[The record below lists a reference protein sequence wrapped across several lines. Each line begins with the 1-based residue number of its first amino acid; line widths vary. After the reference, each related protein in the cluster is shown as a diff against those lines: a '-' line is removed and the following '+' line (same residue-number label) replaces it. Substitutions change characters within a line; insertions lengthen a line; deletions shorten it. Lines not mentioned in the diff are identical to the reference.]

1 MIYRTGDTRIPNPLL
16 IDLPPPS
23 ESASDQSPF
32 GSKQNL
38 QESSVGEVTPPVVK
52 KMTMMKR
59 NPNRDND
66 VKKES
71 SKKEKQTAEEK
82 EKAYAE
88 ARARIFGIEAESA
101 TSAATVSP
109 AVPAATHL
117 KKSTSDG
124 KLEKAVRST
133 SPRAGSASPPPPVTT
148 VQNAT
153 NYPAVANGAK
163 KKAQPPAAK
172 KAVSVEASG
181 SASTSSKASS
191 DQQRAATAS
200 PAPSDSANDSGK
212 GKKKTVDVTGW
223 KEKKFTVRDQDA
235 ERSDPDFSRRNVS
248 TSQSTG
254 RGNAQHPQYVQ
265 PNQFRG
271 PEDPMSGYQGQGQA
285 HGVAMAPGGIGYQ
298 QNYQLPQDPYQ
309 YGQNGN
315 VMMPYGPQGVHNI
328 YVQGPFAMNH
338 IAMASTPGSPP
349 HPQQQWQQPI
359 PQGMMMNQ
367 HPGNHYLL
375 SIECSANNF
384 IT

>member
-23 ESASDQSPF
+23 DYASDQSPF

-38 QESSVGEVTPPVVK
+38 QESSVGEATPPVVK

-88 ARARIFGIEAESA
+88 ARARIFGAEAEAA
-101 TSAATVSP
+101 TSTAAVSTV
-109 AVPAATHL
+109 VPATTHL
-117 KKSTSDG
+117 KKSTSEG

-148 VQNAT
+148 GQNAT
-153 NYPAVANGAK
+153 NSTAANGAK
-163 KKAQPPAAK
+163 KKVQPPAAK
-172 KAVSVEASG
+172 KPVGVEGNG
-181 SASTSSKASS
+181 SASTSSKSA
-191 DQQRAATAS
+191 DQPRTSTVS

-254 RGNAQHPQYVQ
+254 RGNSQHPQYVQ

-271 PEDPMSGYQGQGQA
+271 PEDQMSGYQGQGQ
-285 HGVAMAPGGIGYQ
+285 GVGMAPGGAGYQ

-309 YGQNGN
+309 YGQNGQN

-338 IAMASTPGSPP
+338 IAMGSTPGSPP
-349 HPQQQWQQPI
+349 HPQQQWQQPH

-367 HPGNHYLL
+367 HPGNPTLFLREYFCYL
-375 SIECSANNF
+375 SKCCK
-384 IT
+384 